1 MTRVMRQAGPPAANL
16 EPMPTDSPHILVVDD
31 HELVRVGLR
40 TALVGRFAD
49 QFTITEAGTLEEA
62 LAFLQSHAERTAV
75 LLLDLQ
81 LDDTRGLTGLRLVRR
96 SFPGVPVV
104 IVSGSDDPRIRRE
117 ATLHGAAA
125 YVPKASGPGGV
136 AGLLETVASLAAGR
150 MPAARA
156 AGVASEPGAHAARM
170 RLSDRQLQVLELVL
184 AGHDNRAI
192 AEETGLVLGT
202 VKNCVSA
209 VFLAFN
215 VRSRAELIALFA
227 S

>member
-1 MTRVMRQAGPPAANL
+1 MPGPAAAAANL
-16 EPMPTDSPHILVVDD
+16 APMPTQRRHILVVDD
-31 HELVRVGLR
+31 HELVRIGLR
-40 TALVGRFAD
+40 TALAGRFAER
-49 QFTITEAGTLEEA
+49 FAVAEAGTLEEA
-62 LAFLQSHAERTAV
+62 LVFLKAHADDTAV

-96 SFPGVPVV
+96 SFPSVPVV

-117 ATLHGAAA
+117 AALHGAAA
-125 YVPKASGPGGV
+125 YVPKASGLGGV
-136 AGLLETVASLAAGR
+136 AGLLETVAGLTAGDAPVSRPAPLAPD
-150 MPAARA
+150 PAT
-156 AGVASEPGAHAARM
+156 HAARM
-170 RLSDRQLQVLELVL
+170 RLTDRQLQVLELVL

-192 AEETGLVLGT
+192 ADETGLVLGT

>member
-1 MTRVMRQAGPPAANL
+1 MHEDRR
-16 EPMPTDSPHILVVDD
+16 HILVVDD
-31 HELVRVGLR
+31 HELVRIGLR
-40 TALVGRFAD
+40 TAIVGRFAERFD
-49 QFTITEAGTLEEA
+49 VAEAGTLEEA
-62 LAFLQSHAERTAV
+62 LVFLKAHAERTAV

-96 SFPGVPVV
+96 SFPAVPVV

-136 AGLLETVASLAAGR
+136 AGLLETVASLTANSAPAGSAAVSSPD
-150 MPAARA
+150 PAT
-156 AGVASEPGAHAARM
+156 HAARM
-170 RLSDRQLQVLELVL
+170 RLTDRQLQVLELVL

-192 AEETGLVLGT
+192 ADETGLVLGT

-215 VRSRAELIALFA
+215 VRSRAELISLFA

>member
-1 MTRVMRQAGPPAANL
+1 MTRVMRESGAPAANL
-16 EPMPTDSPHILVVDD
+16 GPMQTEGRHILVVDD

-40 TALVGRFAD
+40 TALVGRFGDRFA
-49 QFTITEAGTLEEA
+49 IVEAGTLEEA
-62 LAFLQSHAERTAV
+62 LVFLKANAEHTAV

-81 LDDTRGLTGLRLVRR
+81 LEDTRGLTGLRLVRR
-96 SFPGVPVV
+96 SFPALPVV
-104 IVSGSDDPRIRRE
+104 IVSGSDDPRILRE
-117 ATLHGAAA
+117 ATQHGAAA

-136 AGLLETVASLAAGR
+136 AGLLETVASIAAGR
-150 MPAARA
+150 PLARGAGAAPESAAR
-156 AGVASEPGAHAARM
+156 AARM